1 MAGNHSSLLLF
12 RHILTSARPADC
24 DIQGWLLQYGVL
36 ARLPTCRPPAPD
48 CPAEEAC
55 TLEACYVAAFR
66 MKQRGMVMHDKLDK
80 AAVSW
85 RHLHCHPSCRL
96 LPCSAC
102 CHALPAALLCL
113 QLRMQ
118 QMQTAVCRKACL
130 RVAAAG
136 SARLV

>member
-1 MAGNHSSLLLF
+1 VAGNHSSLLLF

-85 RHLHCHPSCRL
+85 HHLFCHLYSCL
-96 LPCSAC
+96 LLCSAC
-102 CHALPAALLCL
+102 SPECSLCTQLCVCGACLWVPAA
-113 QLRMQ
+113 
-118 QMQTAVCRKACL
+118 
-130 RVAAAG
+130 G
-136 SARLV
+136 IARLV